1 MIISY
6 KYKYI
11 ETKQI
16 FVSIIVH
23 FQQDWG
29 NERKEVGIVKIV
41 VDGAGFKELNQE
53 YLATSPDEI
62 PTGLAGNYD
71 LKKKI

>member
-16 FVSIIVH
+16 FVSTIVH

-62 PTGLAGNYD
+62 PTGLAGNFD
-71 LKKKI
+71 

>member
-16 FVSIIVH
+16 FVAAIVH

-41 VDGAGFKELNQE
+41 VDGAGFKV
-53 YLATSPDEI
+53 
-62 PTGLAGNYD
+62 
-71 LKKKI
+71 

>member
-6 KYKYI
+6 KYKSI

-16 FVSIIVH
+16 YVSTIVH

-62 PTGLAGNYD
+62 PTGLAGNFD
-71 LKKKI
+71 FKKI